1 MNSIKTRRN
10 LARFDTIDCDETM
23 NKNIDTIKSLRSY
36 SRQHLRDINKQASEA
51 TGHDL
56 AASFV
61 NRAYK

>member
-1 MNSIKTRRN
+1 MRMGMT
-10 LARFDTIDCDETM
+10 
-23 NKNIDTIKSLRSY
+23 NKNIDTSKSLPY